1 VTLMFRRVDG
11 KVVASADRSDVKVV
25 ALL

>member
-1 VTLMFRRVDG
+1 VTLTFRRVDG